1 MTKPQ
6 IIRGKDGKPA
16 FAIVPW
22 EEYARMAPSEAE
34 AHLTDEDLYDRA
46 KAANDEFLPVE
57 VVDRLLAGESP
68 VKVLR
73 QHRGLTQRQ
82 LAERAGL
89 NAVYLSQIE
98 NGKRTGSVETLGRIA
113 RNLDVDLDDLVA
125 RA

>member
-16 FAIVPW
+16 FAVVPW
-22 EEYARMAPSEAE
+22 EDFARMAPLEAD
-34 AHLTDEDLYDRA
+34 AYLTDEELYDRA
-46 KAANDEFLPVE
+46 KAGGGEFFPAE

-68 VKVLR
+68 VRVFR
-73 QHRGLTQRQ
+73 RHRGLTQRA

-89 NAVYLSQIE
+89 NPVYLSQIE

-125 RA
+125 RG